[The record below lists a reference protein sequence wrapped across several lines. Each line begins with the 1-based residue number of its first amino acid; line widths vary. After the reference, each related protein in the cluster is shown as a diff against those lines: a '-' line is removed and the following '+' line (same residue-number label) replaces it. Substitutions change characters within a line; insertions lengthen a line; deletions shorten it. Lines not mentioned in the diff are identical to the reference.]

1 MPSSYRPVIDGNDN
15 VIAFDTFNSSGQLV
29 RRFAT
34 EEEADAACVEH
45 DTPYKSQLGKSKTPG
60 APDPS

>member
-15 VIAFDTFNSSGQLV
+15 VIAFDTFNASGQLV

-34 EEEADAACVEH
+34 EEEADAACVKH
-45 DTPYKSQLGKSKTPG
+45 DTPYKSKLSKGSTTGTP
-60 APDPS
+60 AEK